1 MNEAIHK
8 ILVYLIGL
16 AVVAVFYQSFIRHPE
31 YAEQHYA
38 SKGMVT
44 GMNDSVVKRVAALE
58 ALAVDVHKACATLEA
73 MDKRLER
80 IEDKLP

>member
-8 ILVYLIGL
+8 ILIYLIGVG
-16 AVVAVFYQSFIRHPE
+16 VVGLCYQSFIRIDE
-31 YAEQHYA
+31 NYA